1 MAEDGTELWR
11 ELCAKA
17 AAEEDPD
24 KLYEL
29 IAEILAFF
37 DAREKQRGQ
46 KDPLLYRLIVL
57 TALLAGGPD

>member
-17 AAEEDPD
+17 AADEDPD
-24 KLYEL
+24 MLYEL

-46 KDPLLYRLIVL
+46 KDPLL
-57 TALLAGGPD
+57 